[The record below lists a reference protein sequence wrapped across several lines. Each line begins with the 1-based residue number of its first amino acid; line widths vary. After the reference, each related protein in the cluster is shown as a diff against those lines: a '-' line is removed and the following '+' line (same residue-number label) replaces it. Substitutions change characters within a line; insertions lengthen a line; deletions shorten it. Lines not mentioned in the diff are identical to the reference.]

1 VGASAR
7 PSAQS
12 NLQQNRN
19 GSGLSAYF
27 MNKKELIMN
36 LRAEAWDQTDSKVE
50 GRMTRLQVL
59 LDKEV
64 WNRIASDVEIE
75 LWKWM
80 QRPVEEQIRFK

>member
-1 VGASAR
+1 
-7 PSAQS
+7 
-12 NLQQNRN
+12 
-19 GSGLSAYF
+19 